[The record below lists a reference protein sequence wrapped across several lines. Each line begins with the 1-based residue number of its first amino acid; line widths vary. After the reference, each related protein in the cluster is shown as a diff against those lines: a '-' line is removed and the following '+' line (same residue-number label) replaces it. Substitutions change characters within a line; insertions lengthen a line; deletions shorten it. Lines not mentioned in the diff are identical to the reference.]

1 MTRTALITGASSGI
15 GRAVA
20 SRLLDQGHQVIG
32 LSRTIDDSTFE
43 HDQFTGFQADLSD
56 LAALPDRLGLLLQ
69 RFPTIDSAV
78 FCAGQGLFG
87 CLEEFSYSQM
97 RSVMDLNFTSQ
108 AYVARALVPI
118 FKRNK
123 KGDMVFI
130 GSEAALSGSR
140 KGTVYCASKF
150 ALRGF
155 TQALRDECG
164 KSGLRITLINPGMV
178 NTSFFNGLSFTHGE
192 SASHA
197 IEPEDIAKLVST
209 VFEMRSATILDEINL
224 SPRSTIVRFKS

>member
-20 SRLLDQGHQVIG
+20 SRLLDQGYQVIG
-32 LSRTIDDSTFE
+32 LSRTVDDSTFE
-43 HDQFTGFQADLSD
+43 HDRFTSFQADLSD
-56 LAALPDRLGLLLQ
+56 LAALPDRLSLLLQ
-69 RFPTIDSAV
+69 RFPIIDSAV

-87 CLEEFSYSQM
+87 CLEEFSYGQL

-108 AYVARALVPI
+108 AYIARALVPM

-140 KGTVYCASKF
+140 KGTIYCASKF

-178 NTSFFNGLSFTHGE
+178 KTSFFHGLSFTHGE

-224 SPRSTIVRFKS
+224 SPSSTVVRFKS